1 MSRMTAVLQAWL
13 LPLSLPHL
21 RSIGGKYAGL
31 AFSNFT
37 FSMVLFELTPKL
49 VYIRYDS
56 APVLRVALSSKFRKV
71 VLITS
76 CRAS

>member
-1 MSRMTAVLQAWL
+1 LGPAPSEPSLSRITAVLKAEL

-37 FSMVLFELTPKL
+37 FSMVLLELTPKL
-49 VYIRYDS
+49 VYSR
-56 APVLRVALSSKFRKV
+56 
-71 VLITS
+71 
-76 CRAS
+76 

>member
-1 MSRMTAVLQAWL
+1 
-13 LPLSLPHL
+13 L

-37 FSMVLFELTPKL
+37 CSMALLELTPKL
-49 VYIRYDS
+49 VNSRYES

-71 VLITS
+71 VLMTS
-76 CRAS
+76 